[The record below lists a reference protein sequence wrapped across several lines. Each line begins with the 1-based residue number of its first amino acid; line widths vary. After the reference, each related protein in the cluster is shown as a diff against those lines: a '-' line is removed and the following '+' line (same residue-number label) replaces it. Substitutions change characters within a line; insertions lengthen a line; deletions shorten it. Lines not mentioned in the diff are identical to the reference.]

1 MTGSTCTR
9 RFLLLSAA
17 APLALSGIVGA
28 TPARAEDT
36 IKIGLTTALT
46 GPFNEFGEG
55 MHRGVILAIEKRNRA
70 GGVLGKQV
78 ELGEALDDQLV
89 PDRAV
94 QNMRRILD
102 NKDIVGLIGPSGSG
116 PTLAV
121 VDMVAADGRPMMNH
135 QAQTPAIV
143 YPNGLDKPPR
153 ANVFSTAIQNNTEA
167 AVVGQ
172 ALAKKF
178 KKVGIVHRAPAT
190 ASPGRR

>member
-17 APLALSGIVGA
+17 APLALSGIVG
-28 TPARAEDT
+28 TRPARAEDT

-89 PDRAV
+89 VGYWLRRKRAGTFV
-94 QNMRRILD
+94 AGCCCRASLAGS
-102 NKDIVGLIGPSGSG
+102 VAYALSG
-116 PTLAV
+116 
-121 VDMVAADGRPMMNH
+121 AARPH
-135 QAQTPAIV
+135 CDC
-143 YPNGLDKPPR
+143 LPR
-153 ANVFSTAIQNNTEA
+153 HDPQSI
-167 AVVGQ
+167 
-172 ALAKKF
+172 
-178 KKVGIVHRAPAT
+178 APART
-190 ASPGRR
+190 SGLLPCLSCL